1 MWLLAIAITFGVF
14 GALPG
19 PVRADDWLALY
30 PECGFG
36 PEARALG
43 RMALIYPRVGL
54 PAVVSP
60 GEVLT
65 ARVRV
70 PSGLTPPPGV
80 QKDRALVGWSAE
92 LVGQSA
98 RFGEPAE
105 HRYRTR
111 VFDVRPDGQSTL
123 VYRASVHIPVWAAPG
138 TYGLRMTAPGGRD
151 AVAGAVRILEPGTS
165 PRIAF
170 LSPAFLEGAPDE
182 AEHAAAFLAA
192 AAAAS
197 VDVVVGPANAPL
209 LGVLAGAP
217 VGAPLPAYLALE
229 AGSHLDV
236 VLRVAPGAVW
246 HLGGCDDRNAPFADQ
261 LAALERRRGLTSSPL
276 SVGDLPSRGLLDREG
291 AAVSLP
297 AGPPVVVETD
307 GVFNVTAGP
316 GALAGVGSVI
326 AVHYPDDGRTLV
338 VSGAEASYFPAV
350 RVPMTGEVRSIVA
363 RFVLPPGASAELRR
377 GPRQVPEARVT
388 IVPAEVETGQPVH
401 VSLESG
407 ADLAL
412 IGWRVEEDITLVGSS
427 FDHAYRP
434 VGEQLIDAFAISRQG
449 VGAAV
454 RGTARVETREVHGC
468 GACGIAGNGPVSADL
483 WLAGL
488 VLLSMVV
495 RRRGNRP
502 PPAGR

>member
-1 MWLLAIAITFGVF
+1 MWLLAFAITFGV
-14 GALPG
+14 LPG
-19 PVRADDWLALY
+19 SVRADDWLALY

-60 GEVLT
+60 GDVLT

-151 AVAGAVRILEPGTS
+151 AVAGAVRILEPGIS

-170 LSPAFLEGAPDE
+170 LSPSFLESAPDE
-182 AEHAAAFLAA
+182 AEHVGAFLAVA
-192 AAAAS
+192 AATS
-197 VDVVVGPANAPL
+197 VDVVVGPANAAL
-209 LGVLAGAP
+209 LAVLAGAP

-229 AGSHLDV
+229 ADGPLDI
-236 VLRVAPGAVW
+236 VLRVAPAAAW

-261 LAALERRRGLTSSPL
+261 LAALERRREFTSSPFGF
-276 SVGDLPSRGLLDREG
+276 GDLPRQGLVDGEG
-291 AAVSLP
+291 APISLP
-297 AGPPVVVETD
+297 AGPLGFTDAD
-307 GVFNVTAGP
+307 GVFRVTAAP
-316 GALAGVGSVI
+316 GAPAGVDSVVAI
-326 AVHYPDDGRTLV
+326 HYPDDGRTLV

-377 GPRQVPEARVT
+377 GPRQVPEAHVA

-401 VSLESG
+401 VSLEAR

-412 IGWRVEEDITLVGSS
+412 IGWRVEEDITLVGPA

-454 RGTARVETREVHGC
+454 QGTARVETREVHGC
-468 GACGIAGNGPVSADL
+468 RACGIAGDGPDWADL
-483 WLAGL
+483 WLMGL

-495 RRRGNRP
+495 RWRGNRP